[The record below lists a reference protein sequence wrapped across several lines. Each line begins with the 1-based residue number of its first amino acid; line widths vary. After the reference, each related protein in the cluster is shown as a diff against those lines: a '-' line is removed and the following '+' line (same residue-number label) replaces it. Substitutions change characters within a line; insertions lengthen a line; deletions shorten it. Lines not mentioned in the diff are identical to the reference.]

1 MNRLG
6 PFPVLLVFLVA
17 CSADPRPLAFGQEGC
32 QHCKMT
38 LMDPKFGAELV
49 TDKGKVYVFDDVNC
63 MLQYLDTP
71 EGKAQVFKHKLVTD
85 YELPNSLIDASTAFY
100 LKSESFQTPMA
111 SQVVAF
117 STYEKMEQF
126 KSEHGGVYLAWGE
139 LQTQFK

>member
-1 MNRLG
+1 MFRFALI
-6 PFPVLLVFLVA
+6 LLVTVIFAA
-17 CSADPRPLAFGQEGC
+17 CSADPRPIAFGQDGC

-49 TDKGKVYVFDDVNC
+49 TEKGKVYVFDDVNC

-71 EGKAQVFKHKLVTD
+71 EGKDQQYKHILVTD
-85 YELPNSLIDASTAFY
+85 YELPNALIDASNAFY
-100 LKSESFQTPMA
+100 LKGESFQTPMA

-117 STYEKMEQF
+117 STYEKMEHY
-126 KSEHGGVYLAWGE
+126 KSAQGGIFLAWGE